1 MQEDIIIVDLNEE
14 EEEALFPCKPEKPRP
29 RYKALLEIIATI
41 LLALIHGAIF
51 WYAFT
56 APDPFY
62 ETPPTHITTNP

>member
-1 MQEDIIIVDLNEE
+1 MEEEIIILDLNGEE
-14 EEEALFPCKPEKPRP
+14 EDTIPPCAPEKPRP
-29 RYKALLEIIATI
+29 RYKAVLEIIAAI